1 MAIKYYSST
10 MVMEW
15 QELLQALK
23 EDATHFHIVYREYKI
38 MGNDSKVREFITSD
52 LVKLERII
60 YDVHEQHNSWVEFTD
75 NNSEAFTLPLYEL
88 ISVKGIVLH

>member
-38 MGNDSKVREFITSD
+38 MGNDSKVRYLCFYYSLNLIEY
-52 LVKLERII
+52 L
-60 YDVHEQHNSWVEFTD
+60 
-75 NNSEAFTLPLYEL
+75 LPF
-88 ISVKGIVLH
+88 VLM

>member
-1 MAIKYYSST
+1 MTIRYYSST

-23 EDATHFHIVYREYKI
+23 EEATHFHIVYKEYKI

-60 YDVHEQHNSWVEFTD
+60 HDVHEQSNSWVEFTG
-75 NNSEAFTLPLYEL
+75 NNSETLTLPLYE
-88 ISVKGIVLH
+88 IVNVKGIVLH